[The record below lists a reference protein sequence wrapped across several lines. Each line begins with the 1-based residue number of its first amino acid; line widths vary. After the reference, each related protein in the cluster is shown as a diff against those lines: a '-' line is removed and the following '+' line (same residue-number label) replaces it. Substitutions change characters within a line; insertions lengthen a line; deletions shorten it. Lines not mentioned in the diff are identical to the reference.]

1 MTCMPSLSSVHFPI
15 PFHHIY
21 MSLFHSTTHT
31 PVPFHHICL
40 CSIPLPQSL
49 FQSTL
54 FLFHSLAFSLSVV
67 NSLFCLCPYSIPL
80 LALPVPSPFF
90 HLVYVSIS
98 FLPEYYI
105 SREGIQYALSG
116 SGSAVPRYVDFL
128 QVLAEFSNRLL
139 EVDKTGK
146 KGVLVYLQVCVC
158 VCVHVRG
165 CVGVCVCTCVG
176 VCVWVRV
183 RVYVCLCFLFVCTS
197 VRRWVGKCMRM
208 HVHILCVYISLHLYC
223 VYWVCIGQGFI
234 QDFLPGGEIRFY
246 VILNMYSL
254 LCFPLVL
261 LLSFIW
267 QWFSRYK
274 K

>member
-1 MTCMPSLSSVHFPI
+1 
-15 PFHHIY
+15 
-21 MSLFHSTTHT
+21 MSIL
-31 PVPFHHICL
+31 
-40 CSIPLPQSL
+40 
-49 FQSTL
+49 
-54 FLFHSLAFSLSVV
+54 
-67 NSLFCLCPYSIPL
+67 
-80 LALPVPSPFF
+80 
-90 HLVYVSIS
+90 

-158 VCVHVRG
+158 VCV
-165 CVGVCVCTCVG
+165 CTCVG
-176 VCVWVRV
+176 VWVGVCARAWVCVCGCVCV
-183 RVYVCLCFLFVCTS
+183 CMCVCVFCLCAHLCVGGWVSVC
-197 VRRWVGKCMRM
+197 VCMCTF
-208 HVHILCVYISLHLYC
+208 CVYIYPCICTVFIGCALGRGLYRIFC
-223 VYWVCIGQGFI
+223 Q
-234 QDFLPGGEIRFY
+234 GGEIRFY